1 MIRLKYFLFYSFL
14 STGFFA
20 CAQSKYSI
28 KNIYA
33 FYKVHLPGNIAVT
46 EHGDE
51 IPSRDTINL
60 VYIESPSKDIH
71 WNNAWKNG
79 KTFTILP
86 TLIDSSSYDVGTK
99 KTTNENMIIHKSAGN
114 RLWQLQLVASDES
127 IPQPEKILQDEIL
140 LEGAFHGKKILKK
153 VKNQVELNSIPSQ

>member
-51 IPSRDTINL
+51 IPSKDTVNL
-60 VYIESPSKDIH
+60 IYFESPYKDIR
-71 WNNAWKNG
+71 WINAWKNG

-86 TLIDSSSYDVGTK
+86 TLIDSGSYDIGTR
-99 KTTNENMIIHKSAGN
+99 KTTNENIIIHATVGN
-114 RLWQLQLVASDES
+114 KLWQLQLIISDGT
-127 IPQPEKILQDEIL
+127 IPPPLKILQDEIL
-140 LEGAFHGKKILKK
+140 LEGTYHGKKIFRM
-153 VKNQVELNSIPSQ
+153 VKNPVELNSMPSQ